1 MSTSLAPLSKRR
13 NDGAGLG
20 LLDGKAAVVYGAGGG
35 VGSAVAK
42 AFARE
47 GARLFLVGRTL
58 ASLQKVAD
66 EISNSGGTAEAAVV
80 DALDSK
86 GVEDHLQSVV
96 AEAGK
101 VDVSFNL
108 ISSSVGMGRTL
119 TALTEEQ
126 FSRVTFTV
134 LRSVFVTATAAARQM
149 EKQGSG
155 VILGLTASVAR
166 IPRPNLGGFP
176 VTGAALEAFYRQLG
190 LEVGP
195 RSVRVVVL
203 RTGSTPDNPVFR
215 DVYAEL
221 ARVNHTTP
229 QEVEKS
235 LATQIALKRLPLL
248 REVSNA
254 AVFLASDYASV
265 ITATAVDASAGDIV
279 D

>member
-1 MSTSLAPLSKRR
+1 MSAALATVSRPGSGGSLR
-13 NDGAGLG
+13 
-20 LLDGKAAVVYGAGGG
+20 LLDGKVAVIYGAAGG
-35 VGSAVAK
+35 VGTAVAK
-42 AFARE
+42 TFARE

-58 ASLQKVAD
+58 TSLQKVSQ
-66 EISNSGGTAEAAVV
+66 EISNSGGIAEAAVA
-80 DALDSK
+80 DALDAK
-86 GVEDHLQSVV
+86 AVENHLQSVV
-96 AEAGK
+96 AEAGRI
-101 VDVSFNL
+101 DVSFNL

-166 IPRPNLGGFP
+166 IPKPNLGGFAI
-176 VTGAALEAFYRQLG
+176 TGAALEALYRVLG

-195 RSVRVVVL
+195 RGVRVVVL

-215 DVYAEL
+215 EVYAEL

-229 QEVEKS
+229 EEVEKS

-248 REVSNA
+248 REVGNA
-254 AVFLASDYASV
+254 AAFLASDYASV
-265 ITATAVDASAGDIV
+265 ITATAVDASGGDIV